1 MLNKHSPVYRIL
13 AILIAFSLLGAAIF
27 VPIASAKPINYLLL
41 WIALGVYLSALVA
54 TVVATEVIVAKRKKR
69 KSDE

>member
-1 MLNKHSPVYRIL
+1 MLNKHSPFYRIL

-27 VPIASAKPINYLLL
+27 VPIASSKPINYLLL
-41 WIALGVYLSALVA
+41 WITLGVYLAALVA
-54 TVVATEVIVAKRKKR
+54 TIVVTEVIMAKRKKK